1 MKWRLCCSSVLGA
14 ALVAGMT
21 GCHETLVNWTDRDV
35 ARMIRDRQ
43 ERNLAPTAD
52 ADLGERGRDAPQP
65 GRDAYAYDP
74 GPRVPPVPDEFAAA
88 PAASQP
94 ASGPQDD
101 STELSTRPVEGAPE
115 DYEAAVQA
123 LIDQPRRFREQ
134 VLGLT
139 DSLAYADRHRRQLQ
153 TAKEDLYLAA
163 LRLTLERHLWTPQ
176 FAAEL
181 RSIYGNFGEDEDFD
195 QAMRYVADLNVSQ
208 RLPYGG
214 RFTAGVISTL
224 ARDINKG
231 LTTTEAGV
239 ATLGLEIPLLRGAG
253 HVAREDLIQLER
265 ALTYAVRDYEVFRR
279 DQLVT
284 VAQNYFDLLRSKQD
298 VLDSF
303 SSIRTAQNDYERAQA
318 LDAAGEATILE
329 TGRAEQRLVSEI
341 NRCVQLQE
349 DFRFSTDQFKLLIGM
364 PVDEPIGLDDL
375 ETIDEIERRI
385 EAGEYP
391 LLSSPPAASDE
402 VLALEVA
409 TRSRLEL
416 LNLRDQVED
425 AKRGV
430 AIAQNNLL
438 PDLNWNS
445 TGTFDTDPNHYRITD
460 YEFSRVNWRSE
471 MILAMNDRF
480 AERNQYRA
488 SLVDVRRAERSLL
501 ETGERVRVDV
511 RQAVNQ
517 IELQERILRIQQQN
531 LSVAQ
536 LRSEY
541 ARIQFEDGLID
552 DNRDVIEAED
562 EVVRARS
569 ALSAAKTGRWSAVLE
584 FRQATGTLR
593 VDESGQQVE
602 TGGP

>member
-1 MKWRLCCSSVLGA
+1 MKRRCGSSLAWLIA
-14 ALVAGMT
+14 ALATGAG
-21 GCHETLVNWTDRDV
+21 GCHTALVNWTDRDV
-35 ARMIRDRQ
+35 AHMIRQRQ
-43 ERNLAPTAD
+43 EQNLTPTAD
-52 ADLGERGRDAPQP
+52 ADLGERGRDAPLP
-65 GRDAYAYDP
+65 GRDAYALDP

-88 PAASQP
+88 PASQP
-94 ASGPQDD
+94 APAPQDD
-101 STELSTRPVEGAPE
+101 STDVTTRPVEQAPD
-115 DYEAAVQA
+115 DYRAAVQA
-123 LIDQPRRFREQ
+123 LIDRPRRFREQ
-134 VLGLT
+134 VLELT
-139 DSLAYADRHRRQLQ
+139 DSLAYADGHRRQLQ

-181 RSIYGNFGEDEDFD
+181 RSIYGNFGEDQNFD

-224 ARDINKG
+224 ARDIGKG
-231 LTTTEAGV
+231 ITTTEGGV
-239 ATLGLEIPLLRGAG
+239 ATLGLDVPLLRGAG

-279 DQLVT
+279 DQLVL
-284 VAQNYFDLLRSKQD
+284 VAQEYFDLLRSKQD

-341 NRCVQLQE
+341 NRSVQLQE
-349 DFRFSTDQFKLLIGM
+349 NFRFATDQFKLLIGM
-364 PVDEPIGLDDL
+364 PVDEPLGLDDL
-375 ETIDEIERRI
+375 ETIEEIERRI
-385 EAGEYP
+385 EAGTYP
-391 LLSSPPAASDE
+391 LLSTPPAAGDE
-402 VLALEVA
+402 VLSLEVA

-416 LNLRDQVED
+416 LNLRDQVDD

-430 AIAQNNLL
+430 SIARNNLL

-445 TGTFDTDPNHYRITD
+445 TVTFDTDPAHYRVTD
-460 YEFSRVNWRSE
+460 YSFDRANWRSE

-488 SLVDVRRAERSLL
+488 SLVDVRRAERSLV

-511 RQAVNQ
+511 RRAVNQ
-517 IELQERILRIQQQN
+517 IALQDRILRIQQQN
-531 LSVAQ
+531 LAVAQ

-562 EVVRARS
+562 ALVAAQS

-593 VDESGQQVE
+593 VDEYGNQAKA
-602 TGGP
+602 GP